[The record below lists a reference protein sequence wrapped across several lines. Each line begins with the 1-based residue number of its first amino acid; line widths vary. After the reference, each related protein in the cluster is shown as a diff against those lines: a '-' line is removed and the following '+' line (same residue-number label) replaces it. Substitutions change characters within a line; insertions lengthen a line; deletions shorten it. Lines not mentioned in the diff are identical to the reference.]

1 MSLVSVKDIAQ
12 VSGLQKFGFAGK
24 PFAFLVHR
32 ILNLNKLNSIYEANK
47 SLDSPEFESHLLKD
61 LAITYEVQDEELA
74 RIPKEGPFV
83 VVSNHPLGG
92 LDGII
97 MLKILS
103 EIRPDFKIIANFLL
117 QKIEPLAPK
126 IFPVN
131 PFETRKDIK
140 NSLLG
145 MKAALEYLQQGHPL
159 GVFPAGEVSY
169 KNAQGEIVD
178 KPWQKPIMKLIKKA
192 GVPIIPMYFKAKN
205 SKHFYSLKKIHP
217 DLQTAL
223 LPHELLKTRLKPIQ
237 LRIGK

>member
-1 MSLVSVKDIAQ
+1 MSLISVKDIAQ
-12 VSGLQKFGFAGK
+12 VSGLQKFGVVGQ
-24 PFAFLVHR
+24 PLAFMMHR
-32 ILNLNKLNSIYEANK
+32 MLDFKKLNSIYDANK
-47 SLDSPEFESHLLKD
+47 DLSSPAFETNLLKD

-103 EIRPDFKIIANFLL
+103 ELRPDFKIIANFLL
-117 QKIEPLAPK
+117 QKIEPLSEK

-131 PFETRKDIK
+131 PFETRKDVK

-178 KPWQKPIMKLIKKA
+178 KPWQKPIMKLIKKR
-192 GVPIIPMYFKAKN
+192 VC
-205 SKHFYSLKKIHP
+205 
-217 DLQTAL
+217 L
-223 LPHELLKTRLKPIQ
+223 LFQCILRLKIAS
-237 LRIGK
+237 IFIA